1 MATSNSSI
9 AFLMPVL
16 MHHGGCKECLECYD
30 WYLCSLL
37 SDKLHWT
44 QFTME
49 MNEDTISN
57 QTINLALH
65 FARLRTGFRKLT
77 CDMCYLGETEW
88 LSPICTIYHAFYWC
102 RKIVWKVFSLI
113 RSYIFASFQFRR
125 STTVSSPQN

>member
-1 MATSNSSI
+1 MATSNPSI

-16 MHHGGCKECLECYD
+16 MHHGNCRECLECYD

-37 SDKLHWT
+37 SDELHWT
-44 QFTME
+44 QFTNGIE
-49 MNEDTISN
+49 QRYDN

-77 CDMCYLGETEW
+77 CDICYLGETDW
-88 LSPICTIYHAFYWC
+88 LSPNCTIFHAFYWC
-102 RKIVWKVFSLI
+102 CKIVWKVFSLI
-113 RSYIFASFQFRR
+113 RSYIFASFQFRH